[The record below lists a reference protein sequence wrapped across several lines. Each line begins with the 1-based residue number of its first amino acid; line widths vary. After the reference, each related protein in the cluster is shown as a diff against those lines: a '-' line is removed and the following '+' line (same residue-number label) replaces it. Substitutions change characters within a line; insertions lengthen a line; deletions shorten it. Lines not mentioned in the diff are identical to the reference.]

1 MLHEDA
7 VNGLH
12 GILIPSVFS
21 KKSIP
26 INTMKFLTV
35 TELRLKATEIIRE
48 IEQTG
53 DDVVIT
59 KKGKPVVL
67 MQRVTDEVFTL
78 KKPKEKQQ
86 LSFF

>member
-1 MLHEDA
+1 MLYEDA

-12 GILIPSVFS
+12 GILFPSVFS
-21 KKSIP
+21 KKNIP

-78 KKPKEKQQ
+78 KNPKEKQQ

>member
-1 MLHEDA
+1 
-7 VNGLH
+7 
-12 GILIPSVFS
+12 
-21 KKSIP
+21 
-26 INTMKFLTV
+26 MKFLTV